1 MDESTALMQRAID
14 AARLGPQADPN
25 PRVGCVV
32 TDAAG
37 RVVGVGHHRGAGT
50 AHAEVDALAQAGEA
64 ARGGTAHVTL
74 EPCNH
79 TGRTGPCT
87 GALLEAGIAR
97 VVFAVGD
104 PDAVAA
110 GGAATL
116 AAAGVAVETG
126 VLREAA
132 EELNESWLH
141 ARRTGRPFVIA
152 KSASTLDGRMAAAD
166 GTSRWITG
174 EAARADVHD
183 LRSRC
188 GAVVVGT
195 GTALSDDPQLTV
207 RTADGTDAGSQP
219 LRVVVGHR
227 TLPATARV
235 LDGAAET
242 LLLATHDPG
251 AVLAALHARGI
262 HRVLLE
268 GGPTLTAAFLA
279 AGLVDEVVAYVAPA
293 LLGSGP
299 TVSSDLGVRTIADA
313 VRLDLVDVT
322 VLPPDVRIT
331 ARPATA
337 PPVHPRA
344 RS

>member
-1 MDESTALMQRAID
+1 
-14 AARLGPQADPN
+14 
-25 PRVGCVV
+25 
-32 TDAAG
+32 
-37 RVVGVGHHRGAGT
+37 
-50 AHAEVDALAQAGEA
+50 
-64 ARGGTAHVTL
+64 
-74 EPCNH
+74 
-79 TGRTGPCT
+79 
-87 GALLEAGIAR
+87 
-97 VVFAVGD
+97 
-104 PDAVAA
+104 
-110 GGAATL
+110 
-116 AAAGVAVETG
+116 
-126 VLREAA
+126 
-132 EELNESWLH
+132 
-141 ARRTGRPFVIA
+141 
-152 KSASTLDGRMAAAD
+152 
-166 GTSRWITG
+166 
-174 EAARADVHD
+174 
-183 LRSRC
+183 
-188 GAVVVGT
+188 
-195 GTALSDDPQLTV
+195 
-207 RTADGTDAGSQP
+207 
-219 LRVVVGHR
+219 
-227 TLPATARV
+227 V